1 MNEKKYE
8 IEHGRTVLGIEL
20 GSTRIK
26 SVLTDLETNVL
37 AVGIGVEGQIAH
49 LPQTVLKSDVLSWK
63 NVPLKEIVERRIYV
77 PVFIDSTINGQISLR
92 KYTQGA
98 QCPEHFM
105 VPRAC

>member
-37 AVGIGVEGQIAH
+37 AVGSFERENQI
-49 LPQTVLKSDVLSWK
+49 L
-63 NVPLKEIVERRIYV
+63 EMCIR
-77 PVFIDSTINGQISLR
+77 DS
-92 KYTQGA
+92 
-98 QCPEHFM
+98 
-105 VPRAC
+105 